1 MRVVPDA
8 SRPPAP
14 CRARCC
20 AAWTCRDGRPSRAPS
35 PVPACHPAGA
45 YREGA
50 TTRHA
55 GSCLSGT
62 EYEVDAEGQLLPLRA
77 FCRELFATSASEGVV
92 ARAAVVFTR
101 TPFGRDPST
110 RHEAIQRRV
119 ERALVDAEVALRA
132 PFDAFS

>member
-45 YREGA
+45 YCEGA
-50 TTRHA
+50 TTRRG
-55 GSCLSGT
+55 GSCLSGA
-62 EYEVDAEGQLLPLRA
+62 EYEVDAEGKLFPLRT
-77 FCRELFATSASEGVV
+77 FCRELFATGAGERVET
-92 ARAAVVFTR
+92 RAAVVFA
-101 TPFGRDPST
+101 G
-110 RHEAIQRRV
+110 
-119 ERALVDAEVALRA
+119 A
-132 PFDAFS
+132 P